1 MKVQL
6 ASLTLPIAV
15 HAQGTVRGAMGP
27 IDLSK
32 NSISVPSGPE

>member
-15 HAQGTVRGAMGP
+15 HAQGTVRGASLWA
-27 IDLSK
+27 LST
-32 NSISVPSGPE
+32 